1 MPQNAHTEDI
11 TMPLLQR
18 AELLKDMIQNAI
30 DRGATTVE
38 EVHKTIAAI
47 PFDIAQKNGLFEE
60 DADKAREAT
69 MQSIGYVYDKIRE
82 VNQIVGELANDMFA
96 GIEDA
101 KNADDII
108 TGKSSSAKK

>member
-1 MPQNAHTEDI
+1 MPF
-11 TMPLLQR
+11 LQR

-38 EVHKTIAAI
+38 EVHKAIAAI

-101 KNADDII
+101 KHADDVIS
-108 TGKSSSAKK
+108 GKPSSPKK